1 MFSVSFLF
9 LSFLLIFPHTTNFI
23 ATPKLILNFPSGQ
36 IYSKHSSSFHVQK
49 IAFKLYRFMTPFNIL
64 MTYYHV
70 HYCYFVQKI
79 VLCIHL
85 TNVNIKYPW
94 NIYYKPVNVLV
105 YVVTTGIFIFPD
117 LIQFS
122 FFFSLI
128 SRNFC
133 FQCKRMNL
141 HEFCACI
148 LTTNSMLVIS
158 LDLSVVALVTP
169 VVVHIS
175 SFVVIYSVTWLVACQ
190 SRV

>member
-1 MFSVSFLF
+1 MQCLQSSHLCILISLQERKSIWHDIYVFCFFLVPFFSVNL
-9 LSFLLIFPHTTNFI
+9 PHTTNFI
-23 ATPKLILNFPSGQ
+23 ASPKLVLNFPSGQ

-49 IAFKLYRFMTPFNIL
+49 IAFKLYRFISPFNIL

-122 FFFSLI
+122 FFSPLYLAIFVFNVSEWI
-128 SRNFC
+128 CMS
-133 FQCKRMNL
+133 
-141 HEFCACI
+141 
-148 LTTNSMLVIS
+148 
-158 LDLSVVALVTP
+158 SVRA
-169 VVVHIS
+169 
-175 SFVVIYSVTWLVACQ
+175 F
-190 SRV
+190 